1 MDRLLQESKP
11 RGSFLFPFE
20 LYRTNDDTGAYYVSS
35 HWHTDIEI
43 IDLQEGSIC
52 LTIDGVSQ
60 SVSAETIIFINR
72 EEIHG
77 LHAETKQI
85 HYNASVF
92 PVEFLSF
99 SSMDYCQQKYLL
111 PLIQKKLVFPR
122 FLYPDH
128 PCYKEI
134 KSQLSRL
141 AFLQEYMQSGY
152 QMAVKAALFQILS
165 CLIQWD
171 ALQSPGHRETPL
183 NEKQLEN
190 LRSMLSY
197 IEEHMSK
204 KLTLADMSRQFY
216 MTPGSFC
223 RYFKKHLGTSFTN
236 YVNSIRLEKAS
247 RMLATTTTPVM
258 EIAFLCGFENFSY
271 FIRLFKQKM
280 GQTPL
285 AYRKSVLSSNPPL
298 DTDSLTEPVS
308 APDREE
314 A

>member
-77 LHAETKQI
+77 LHAETKQL

-141 AFLQEYMQSGY
+141 AFLQEHMQSGY

-247 RMLATTTTPVM
+247 RMLAATTTPVM

-298 DTDSLTEPVS
+298 DTDSLTGPIS

>member
-77 LHAETKQI
+77 LHAETKQL

-141 AFLQEYMQSGY
+141 AFLQEHMQSGY

-165 CLIQWD
+165 CLIQRD

-285 AYRKSVLSSNPPL
+285 AYRKSVFPSNPPL
-298 DTDSLTEPVS
+298 DTASLTEPIS

>member
-77 LHAETKQI
+77 LHAETKQL

-141 AFLQEYMQSGY
+141 AFLQEHMQSGY

-165 CLIQWD
+165 CLIQRD

-285 AYRKSVLSSNPPL
+285 AYRKSVLPSNPPL
-298 DTDSLTEPVS
+298 DTASLTEPIS

>member
-20 LYRTNDDTGAYYVSS
+20 LYRTNDDTGAHYVSS

-77 LHAETKQI
+77 LHAETKQL

-141 AFLQEYMQSGY
+141 AFFQEHMQSGY

-247 RMLATTTTPVM
+247 RMLAATTTPVM

-298 DTDSLTEPVS
+298 DTDSLTEPIS